1 LIFFYRSERI
11 ISVILF
17 GGAVM
22 KISVRTMENCQIFDI
37 DGDITFDETQ
47 DLENFVFSNISARYS
62 KVIMNFK
69 GVPYLNSSSLGSLV
83 RILQGLKTKKTALYL
98 MNINKDITNLFSI
111 TGMNRYFTFITDEM
125 QAV

>member
-1 LIFFYRSERI
+1 
-11 ISVILF
+11 
-17 GGAVM
+17 M

-37 DGDITFDETQ
+37 EGDISFDETQ

-83 RILQGLKTKKTALYL
+83 RILQGLKTKNIILYL
-98 MNINKDITNLFSI
+98 MNINKDITDLFSI